1 MSYSNSRAYDDYAHN
16 RETYLNTGQLSGS
29 NAHLPSVDITSM
41 QQPYAGSYSEASWQT
56 PRRPEPAQTL
66 PSAGGLETL
75 SQKKEKKRGKQ
86 LDKRGVVGM
95 NSMSH
100 WSALRFLVYVG
111 TRLTQ
116 LVVAIVCIGYLAQS
130 RKQRPTPNNDVT
142 EKNTEIAVFVVGGV
156 TAGTAAASIV
166 LHVFA
171 KTRERIE
178 KSRTA
183 WFTLALNFAIFV
195 TWIILVLINVVVVDC
210 SRKTDGE
217 WCMNLKNS
225 LATGLVSAMLA
236 LIIVL
241 RSFTESEEELEARL
255 VEHLRDVYR
264 RDLLVDART
273 KKVALVESALVPVAL
288 RLAVVRVLLGNLRV
302 PQVSFY
308 PGSVAALMTCGSVH
322 AGLVVDCGHRMVTVT
337 PVYEAR
343 ALSPYATST
352 PLAGSALFEN
362 LRGLLR
368 KYARFTPASSLV
380 DMDCREGVL
389 TDTVVSHV
397 MTKLLV
403 ASPIAPPDRLRGTL
417 GAVDG
422 DVSALSNELVAF
434 YESNSTC
441 ASATMRLTIDS
452 ERYGRGLLLIPSWI
466 RERAAEPLFCGDP
479 GADLQSIPDI
489 IVQCIG
495 RVPLDTRRALVA
507 NVLVIG
513 GVAELPGFRHRL
525 LHDVVDRLRGS
536 RWAALTAD
544 AALAGDESGFAP
556 SARAWIG
563 TSLAVAAKIGTAEV
577 SRDEFDGCTLPD
589 WTAIA
594 Q

>member
-1 MSYSNSRAYDDYAHN
+1 MTSALDSLNFLRRPLPSTSSVLSGIGVGSSASSILYGASTEEKIIIDLGTHSLRAGFSGDHAPIHSSV
-16 RETYLNTGQLSGS
+16 LNTKFALTGS
-29 NAHLPSVDITSM
+29 ITRALGHS
-41 QQPYAGSYSEASWQT
+41 
-56 PRRPEPAQTL
+56 
-66 PSAGGLETL
+66 
-75 SQKKEKKRGKQ
+75 SQ
-86 LDKRGVVGM
+86 
-95 NSMSH
+95 S
-100 WSALRFLVYVG
+100 
-111 TRLTQ
+111 
-116 LVVAIVCIGYLAQS
+116 
-130 RKQRPTPNNDVT
+130 
-142 EKNTEIAVFVVGGV
+142 
-156 TAGTAAASIV
+156 TA
-166 LHVFA
+166 
-171 KTRERIE
+171 
-178 KSRTA
+178 
-183 WFTLALNFAIFV
+183 
-195 TWIILVLINVVVVDC
+195 
-210 SRKTDGE
+210 
-217 WCMNLKNS
+217 
-225 LATGLVSAMLA
+225 
-236 LIIVL
+236 
-241 RSFTESEEELEARL
+241 ESEEELEARL

-362 LRGLLR
+362 LGGLLR

-417 GAVDG
+417 GVIDG

-441 ASATMRLTIDS
+441 ASVTMRLTIDS

-479 GADLQSIPDI
+479 GADLHSIPDI

-495 RVPLDTRRALVA
+495 RVPLDTRRALIA

-536 RWAALTAD
+536 RWSALAAD
-544 AALAGDESGFAP
+544 AALVGDESGFVP
-556 SARAWIG
+556 SMRAWIG
-563 TSLAVAAKIGTAEV
+563 TSLAVAAKIGTVEV
-577 SRDEFDGCTLPD
+577 TREAFDGCTLPD
-589 WTAIA
+589 WTAIV